1 MSELRAAPLILDDV
15 QRASLAIRPD
25 VPRTPLLRCFA
36 LEQAL
41 GLRFRLFMKCENLH
55 RSRSFK
61 ERGATY
67 ALKRLPAE
75 AKARGVVTRSSGN
88 FAQALAL
95 AGAREKVAITVVMPT
110 TAPQVKVDGTR
121 LHGATVI
128 QQGTTHAEGLAAVQ
142 ELVQSRGLSF
152 LPPFDHPD
160 VMVGQGTAALEVV
173 EELPNLRHFYAPIG
187 GGGLMGGCAIALKGI
202 NPHIEVVG
210 VEPEGAA
217 DFVASMTTGSLQTLD
232 SVTSIADGLLAPK
245 VGEVNWPVLRTL
257 VDRAQLITE
266 EQIVLGMCHIVRALG
281 MIVEPS
287 GAVALAGLLASLL
300 EAHKTPAGDTVCL
313 VSGGNVDLKRF
324 YALCGD
330 RLF

>member
-1 MSELRAAPLILDDV
+1 MPVTNIPTLDDV
-15 QRASLAIRPD
+15 QRASLAIRPQ
-25 VPRTPLLRCFA
+25 VQRTPLLRCFA

-41 GLRFRLFMKCENLH
+41 GLKFRLFLKCENMH

-67 ALKRLPAE
+67 ALKRLSPE

-95 AGAREKVAITVVMPT
+95 AGAREKIAITVVMPT

-128 QQGTTHAEGLAAVQ
+128 QHGTTHAEGLAKVQ
-142 ELVQSRGLSF
+142 ELVQSRGLTF
-152 LPPFDHPD
+152 LPPFDHAD
-160 VMVGQGTAALEVV
+160 VMVGQGTAALEVL
-173 EELPNLRHFYAPIG
+173 EELPNLHTFFAPIG

-202 NPHIEVVG
+202 NPNIQVVG

-217 DFVASMTTGSLQTLD
+217 DFIASMAAGSLQALD
-232 SVTSIADGLLAPK
+232 KVSSIADGLLAPQ
-245 VGEVNWPVLRTL
+245 VGDINWPVLRTL
-257 VDRAQLITE
+257 VDRTQVITE
-266 EQIVLGMCHIVRALG
+266 EQIVVSMCHIARTLG

-287 GAVALAGLLASLL
+287 GAVALAGLLASVQ
-300 EAHKTPAGDTVCL
+300 AQPPGGDTVCL
-313 VSGGNVDLKRF
+313 LSGGNVDLKRF
-324 YALCGD
+324 YALCGAA
-330 RLF
+330 LF